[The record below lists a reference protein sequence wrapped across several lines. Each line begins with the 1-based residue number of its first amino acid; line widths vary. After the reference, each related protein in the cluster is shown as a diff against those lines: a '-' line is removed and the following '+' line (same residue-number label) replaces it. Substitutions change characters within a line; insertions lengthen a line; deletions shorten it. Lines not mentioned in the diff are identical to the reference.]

1 MIESLKQKGHQR
13 RICSVQTTAQSK
25 PGLQRS
31 GESGIKEIV
40 LPWKALLLGGILRGS
55 AAKKKEPS
63 SFPLNLSYKYK
74 KDNLL
79 LRWPGRIGRL
89 TADQSPL
96 TQQLRDTF
104 QQNQG
109 FGSGCVCPTDTTMAR
124 AYTQAES
131 VRGSRSIDHLARTS
145 SPTNWLTSQASTPL
159 AIAAVDTCDRDL
171 R

>member
-1 MIESLKQKGHQR
+1 MIESLKQRGHQR
-13 RICSVQTTAQSK
+13 RICSVQATAQSK

-89 TADQSPL
+89 TADQGSTLLWGLRSPSNQPL
-96 TQQLRDTF
+96 CAKSVLR
-104 QQNQG
+104 
-109 FGSGCVCPTDTTMAR
+109 
-124 AYTQAES
+124 
-131 VRGSRSIDHLARTS
+131 IK
-145 SPTNWLTSQASTPL
+145 
-159 AIAAVDTCDRDL
+159 
-171 R
+171 